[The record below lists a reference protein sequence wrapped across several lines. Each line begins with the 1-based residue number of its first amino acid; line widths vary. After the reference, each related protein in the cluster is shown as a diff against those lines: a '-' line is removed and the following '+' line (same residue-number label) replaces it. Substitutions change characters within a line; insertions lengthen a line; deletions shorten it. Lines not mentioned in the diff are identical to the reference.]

1 MMITRR
7 NRGQGGGRL
16 LVAGIVLFCLVSL
29 VTMVVAQPATV
40 RIGSTGAF
48 PNNTIDESI
57 RIANVTTNLGGGTIK
72 VSYNTSVVHVTS
84 VANGTGNA
92 MTVIAW
98 NVNNGTNPGSVRIS
112 AYNATGRSGEVIFAT
127 VTYKAVGAI
136 GATSALNI
144 TVESLFNTTY
154 SDIAYTV
161 QNGTFRVKDTVPPV
175 VLGTNASPAVILQDN
190 GRPRAAGTNV
200 SRLNVTVTDNDVGVA
215 SVTIDLSPIG
225 GSPTAPMTLIQGTN
239 MNGVWSVLTTATA
252 GVNLTNNLQVTA
264 TDADANPNS
273 SVSIPLVVLRRGDV
287 KRDNT
292 VDMMDLLYIA
302 RYTVGLEPEWSSPP
316 SVFIADIVGE
326 AGTPVGDG
334 RVDMKD
340 ALYIARKAIALEV
353 EP

>member
-1 MMITRR
+1 MWNLT
-7 NRGQGGGRL
+7 
-16 LVAGIVLFCLVSL
+16 VASIVLVSMVSF
-29 VTMVVAQPATV
+29 VTMVAAQPATV

-48 PNNTIDESI
+48 PDTTVNENIQV
-57 RIANVTTNLGGGTIK
+57 ANVTLLGGGTIK
-72 VSYNTSVVHVTS
+72 VSYNTSVVHVTG

-98 NVNNGTNPGSVRIS
+98 NVNNATNPGTVRIS
-112 AYNATGRSGEVIFAT
+112 AYNTTGRTGEVIFAA

-154 SDIAYTV
+154 SDIAYTL
-161 QNGTFRVKDTVPPV
+161 QNGTFRVKDTVAPV
-175 VLGTNASPAVILQDN
+175 VVNYNASPAVILQDN

-200 SRLNVTVTDNDVGVA
+200 SRLNVTVTDNDVGVT

-225 GSPTAPMTLIQGTN
+225 GSPTTPMTRISGTN
-239 MNGVWSVLTTATA
+239 MSGVWSVLTNATI

-273 SVSIPLVVLRRGDV
+273 SMSIPLVVLRRGDV
-287 KRDNT
+287 KRDNV

-326 AGTPVGDG
+326 AGAPAGDG